1 MGQQRMQGT
10 SDIGE
15 FLLIFLKT
23 AGLSGFPPFWL
34 SSFPCCYYK
43 FSSLLQFFSLL
54 AFLGPCA
61 LCQVS
66 PGVVQMG
73 SQGFSVQQPGQAKPI
88 SAVLLISGVKPQ
100 TAPVFTCQHVQPCKH
115 PK

>member
-10 SDIGE
+10 IDIGE

-23 AGLSGFPPFWL
+23 TGLSGFPPFWF

-43 FSSLLQFFSLL
+43 FSSLLQFFSLSL
-54 AFLGPCA
+54 AGP
-61 LCQVS
+61 LCPL
-66 PGVVQMG
+66 PGFSCVVQMG

-88 SAVLLISGVKPQ
+88 SAVLLISGVKPE
-100 TAPVFTCQHVQPCKH
+100 TAPVFTCQPLQPCKH
-115 PK
+115 LK